1 MEENKYMGY
10 TPDYIDTLLPKQI
23 FVFGSNAL
31 GYHTGGASG
40 TARKKFGAVWGQAEG
55 LQGQCYAIPVDYGKH
70 VRKDKEVKEAVERFI
85 AFAKDHPDL
94 FFLVTRVGC
103 GIAGYHDEEMAQ
115 FFVGALELKNVSLP
129 KSFVDALGGGEV
141 HYDLERF
148 VEAQELD
155 YVSALNEVKNGEKRG
170 HWIWYIFPQI
180 KGLGHSYNSEFFG
193 ISSKEEAK
201 AYLDHPVLGAR
212 LREITQAL
220 LDCGHPSADDIFGFP
235 DVLKVRSCMT
245 LFDLV
250 APDDI
255 FNDVLY
261 KYYEGQR
268 CDKTIWRLGFHDDK
282 LKHQV
287 KFSRLTITKEG
298 AVMLTD
304 YNKEVRM
311 EPLTKAVYL
320 LFLKHPEGI
329 AFKALPD
336 YRKELA
342 ELYTIIKPFGLNDR
356 VIKSIEDVTNPL
368 LNSINEKCS
377 RVKAAFMAE
386 VDASLADQ
394 CQSCRSILHHRK
406 GWGAKEGHAPSATRH
421 LGINF
426 QIPQALWNEIAWLQ
440 RGKFLT
446 LQPS

>member
-1 MEENKYMGY
+1 MEEKYTGY

-55 LQGQCYAIPVDYGKH
+55 LQGQCYAIPVDYGKN
-70 VRKDKEVKEAVERFI
+70 VRKDGEVRAAVGRFVT
-85 AFAKDHPDL
+85 FAKEHPDL

-103 GIAGYHDEEMAQ
+103 GIAGYHDDEMAQ
-115 FFVGALELKNVSLP
+115 FFIDALELKNVSLP
-129 KSFVDALGGGEV
+129 KSFVEALGGGV
-141 HYDLERF
+141 SFDLNRF
-148 VEAQELD
+148 LEAQQLD
-155 YVSALNEVKNGEKRG
+155 YPLALKEIKDGLKRG

-180 KGLGHSYNSEFFG
+180 KGLGHSYNSEFYG

-201 AYLDHPVLGAR
+201 AYLDHSVLGPR

-220 LDCGHPSADDIFGFP
+220 LNCNKTADDILGYP

-250 APDDI
+250 SPNDI
-255 FNDVLY
+255 FNEVLY

-282 LKHQV
+282 LKHQI
-287 KFSRLTITKEG
+287 KFSRITITKDC
-298 AVMLTD
+298 AVLLTD
-304 YNKEVRM
+304 YDNKEVKM
-311 EPLTKAVYL
+311 EPMTKAVFL
-320 LFLKHPEGI
+320 LYLKHPEGI
-329 AFKALPD
+329 AFKQLPD

-342 ELYTIIKPFGLNDR
+342 DIYERIKPYGLNDR
-356 VIKSIEDVTNPL
+356 VLKSIEDVTNPV

-377 RVKAAFMAE
+377 RVKAAFLPF
-386 VDASLADQ
+386 VDASLVDHYYIIGKGGEEKKI
-394 CQSCRSILHHRK
+394 ILPRNLVI
-406 GWGAKEGHAPSATRH
+406 WE
-421 LGINF
+421 
-426 QIPQALWNEIAWLQ
+426 
-440 RGKFLT
+440 
-446 LQPS
+446 

>member
-70 VRKDKEVKEAVERFI
+70 VRKDKEVKEAVERFV

-103 GIAGYHDEEMAQ
+103 GIAGYHDEEIAQ

-155 YVSALNEVKNGEKRG
+155 YASALNEVKNGEKRG

-180 KGLGHSYNSEFFG
+180 KGLGHSYNSEFYG

-201 AYLDHPVLGAR
+201 AYLDHPVLGMR

-282 LKHQV
+282 LKHQI
-287 KFSRLTITKEG
+287 KFSRLTITKDG

-342 ELYTIIKPFGLNDR
+342 ELYSIIKPLGLNDR

-377 RVKAAFMAE
+377 RVKAAFLPL
-386 VDASLADQ
+386 VDASLVDHYYIIGKGGEEKK
-394 CQSCRSILHHRK
+394 ILLPRNLVI
-406 GWGAKEGHAPSATRH
+406 WE
-421 LGINF
+421 
-426 QIPQALWNEIAWLQ
+426 
-440 RGKFLT
+440 
-446 LQPS
+446 

>member
-1 MEENKYMGY
+1 MEEKYKGY
-10 TPDYIDTLLPKQI
+10 TPDYIDTLLTGQI

-40 TARKKFGAVWGQAEG
+40 TARKKFGAIWGQAEG
-55 LQGQCYAIPVDYGKH
+55 LQGQSYAIPVDYGKNI
-70 VRKDKEVKEAVERFI
+70 RKDKEVKEAVDRFV
-85 AFAKDHPDL
+85 AFAKGHPEL

-103 GIAGYHDEEMAQ
+103 GIAGYHDDEMAQ
-115 FFVGALELKNVSLP
+115 FFIDALELKNISLP
-129 KSFVDALGGGEV
+129 KSFVEALNGGSV
-141 HYDLERF
+141 NYDLQRF
-148 VEAQELD
+148 LEPQKYAYLG
-155 YVSALNEVKNGEKRG
+155 ALSEIKAGEKRG

-180 KGLGHSYNSEFFG
+180 KGLGHSYNSEFYG
-193 ISSKEEAK
+193 ISSKDEAK
-201 AYLDHPVLGAR
+201 VYLEHPVLGVR

-220 LDCGHPSADDIFGFP
+220 LDVDNKTADDIFGFP

-250 APDDI
+250 SPNDI

-268 CDKTIWRLGFHDDK
+268 CDKTIWRLGLHDNK
-282 LKHQV
+282 LKNQI
-287 KFSRLTITKEG
+287 KFSRLTITKG
-298 AVMLTD
+298 GTILLTD
-304 YNKEVRM
+304 YNKEVKM

-342 ELYTIIKPFGLNDR
+342 ELYTTIKPLGLNDR

-377 RVKAAFMAE
+377 RVKAAFLSE

-394 CQSCRSILHHRK
+394 YYITGKGGEPKKVTLPRK
-406 GWGAKEGHAPSATRH
+406 LIIWE
-421 LGINF
+421 
-426 QIPQALWNEIAWLQ
+426 
-440 RGKFLT
+440 
-446 LQPS
+446 